1 MSKLTL
7 NLIAVAAF
15 LAAGSA
21 NAEDADTVQ
30 TMLKDTSGTNVGVA
44 TLTDTPHGV
53 LISVDFAGMTPGEHA
68 FHIHEVGKCEPPF
81 KSAGEHLNP
90 THKAHGF
97 ASGEGYHAGDL
108 PNIVIP
114 ESGKAKIEAFAAN
127 VRLRSGAVKLFDS
140 DGSALV
146 VHAGVDDYRSQPAG
160 AAGERIACGVLE
172 PLQNV
177 TVEDLEVAP

>member
-1 MSKLTL
+1 MSNPTLHLT
-7 NLIAVAAF
+7 VAALL
-15 LAAGSA
+15 LAAGLAIADDS
-21 NAEDADTVQ
+21 DTVQ
-30 TMLKDTSGTNVGVA
+30 TMLKNTKGANVGVA
-44 TLTDTPHGV
+44 TVTDTPNGV
-53 LISVDFAGMTPGEHA
+53 LISINFAGMTPGEHA

-81 KSAGEHLNP
+81 KSAGDHLNP

-97 ASGEGYHAGDL
+97 GSSDGYHAGDL

-114 ESGKAKIEAFAAN
+114 ESGRAKIEVFAAN
-127 VRLRSGAVKLFDS
+127 VRLRTGPVKLFDA

-160 AAGERIACGVLE
+160 DAGDRIACGVLE
-172 PLQNV
+172 PLQDV